1 MNRNKFL
8 IALVSLV
15 VLGLS
20 ACGQKGPLI
29 VERTNDEVRS
39 SQEGLPNEISP
50 SDGSES
56 ESEQPTEDEL
66 EEQLVYTPSL
76 TCQKA

>member
-1 MNRNKFL
+1 MNRNKLL
-8 IALVSLV
+8 ILVASLIV
-15 VLGLS
+15 IGLS

-29 VERTNDEVRS
+29 VERTNNEASS

-66 EEQLVYTPSL
+66 KQLAEDEE
-76 TCQKA
+76 